1 MMINTLIMHL
11 SMSSPRVGGG
21 GGKIELSQALC
32 LYLNC
37 AWVLGPL
44 SVSPCIKLLIIP
56 GKNSVISFCYLGRRK
71 KRSTHAWNSRFLLS
85 VQAGD
90 LIPQIMH
97 ESSLKNG
104 SVVFARF
111 ATKSFPMT
119 SLEGT

>member
-1 MMINTLIMHL
+1 M
-11 SMSSPRVGGG
+11 
-21 GGKIELSQALC
+21 E
-32 LYLNC
+32 
-37 AWVLGPL
+37 
-44 SVSPCIKLLIIP
+44 
-56 GKNSVISFCYLGRRK
+56 
-71 KRSTHAWNSRFLLS
+71 LS

-119 SLEGT
+119 SLERTWPRPGD